1 MRDNFRSSIIE
12 FRLKS
17 SSMKKSTHRMSQ
29 LAPQFFASLNSR
41 LTALQTEGCDVIRL
55 DVGSPDL
62 PPADHIIEALG
73 DSASHPDS
81 HGYVS
86 HNGPLTLRQAWGEMY
101 WRLYRISLDVEAEI
115 VPLMG
120 SKEGIF
126 HLSLA
131 LLDPGDVVLVPDPAY
146 PTYSIGAQIAGAE
159 THFMPLVPGN
169 DYLPDFKAIPESV
182 SNRARL
188 LWLNYPCNPT
198 ASVAPPGFFTE
209 ALDYADRYGLLVCH
223 DAAYT
228 QVTFDGYQAPSI
240 LQETGAKDVA
250 IEFNTLSKSHNMAGW
265 RVGAA
270 LGNPAALRSL
280 SILKTHA
287 DSSHFLP
294 ILKAAES
301 AMNGSQDWVV
311 DRNAIYA
318 QRRDLVVE
326 ALTRMGM
333 ATAKPL
339 ASLYVWS
346 QVPQGWR
353 SIDFAAA
360 VLDGAQVSL
369 TPGTVFGGHGEG
381 YIRIAL
387 TAPLDRTAEAMQRIE
402 SWMRL

>member
-1 MRDNFRSSIIE
+1 
-12 FRLKS
+12 
-17 SSMKKSTHRMSQ
+17 MKTSTHRMSH
-29 LAPQFFASLNSR
+29 LAPQFFASLNSQ
-41 LTALQTEGCDVIRL
+41 LTALHADGCDVIRL

-62 PPADHIIEALG
+62 PPATHIIEALG
-73 DSASHPDS
+73 SSASQPDS

-86 HNGPLTLRQAWGEMY
+86 HNGPRALRQAWGEMY
-101 WRLYRISLDVEAEI
+101 RRLYRISLDVEAEI

-146 PTYSIGAQIAGAE
+146 PTYSIGAHFAGAE
-159 THFMPLVPGN
+159 THFMPLLPGN

-188 LWLNYPCNPT
+188 LWLNYPGNPT
-198 ASVAPPGFFTE
+198 AAVAPLGFFVE
-209 ALDYADRYGLLVCH
+209 ALNYADRYGLLVCH

-240 LQETGAKDVA
+240 LQETGAKDIA

-301 AMNGSQDWVV
+301 AMNGSQDWLVE
-311 DRNAIYA
+311 RNAVYA
-318 QRRDLVVE
+318 RRRDLVIE
-326 ALTRMGM
+326 ALSRMGM
-333 ATAKPL
+333 ASAKPL

-346 QVPQGWR
+346 QVPQGWT

-360 VLDGAQVSL
+360 VLEGAQVSL

-387 TAPLDRTAEAMQRIE
+387 TAPLERTAEAMQRIE
-402 SWMRL
+402 SWMKP